1 MQLATRMRPAMAG
14 AVCITR
20 ARQVQHR
27 GEPRKP
33 ALESQTALSC
43 LNLKTGFVVR
53 GSLCLMALVEVMP
66 AHTNRP
72 TAIPGRVIRLGA
84 RRRIAL
90 TCRDEVLAAID
101 DLEARE
107 GLDTFTVRQV
117 AAEMLAAGSTYKK
130 GTITKT
136 IQRMR
141 GEDGCTAAPDLERVD
156 RTHFRLHPD
165 PRPEANNPVN
175 IEGREAVT
183 DVISGDALPGITG
196 LPATGITTEG
206 TGTA

>member
-72 TAIPGRVIRLGA
+72 AAIPGPVLRLGA
-84 RRRIAL
+84 RQRTTL
-90 TCRDEVLAAID
+90 TCKDEVLAAIG
-101 DLEARE
+101 DLETRE
-107 GLDTFTVRQV
+107 GVETFTTRQV
-117 AAEMLAAGSTYKK
+117 AAEMLAAGSVYKK
-130 GTITKT
+130 STITKT

-141 GEDGCTAAPDLERVD
+141 GDDGCTATPDLERVN
-156 RTHFRLHPD
+156 RTYFRRRAD
-165 PRPEANNPVN
+165 S
-175 IEGREAVT
+175 
-183 DVISGDALPGITG
+183 SG
-196 LPATGITTEG
+196 
-206 TGTA
+206 